1 MKWVNRLYYLCVSA
15 LTIFLLLMSI
25 ALPVAFI
32 FVIPVCGYLYAFPKL
47 RVNKVPNDKM
57 QSDKLPDDAVPQNE
71 TTESKQDNFE
81 LEKQEYGK
89 QIQTLLDEKQ
99 ELNQKL
105 EILCENINNYKALLR
120 MSVSTMDGTVFE
132 QYVGYR
138 LLEAGY
144 RNIQFTVASG
154 DFGADIIAFDNEGK
168 KVCFQCKRYSEPVG
182 VAAVQ
187 QITSARIYYESARA
201 AVVTNSTFTPAA
213 KELAAKT
220 GVELMERFI

>member
-1 MKWVNRLYYLCVSA
+1 MKWVNRFYYLCVSA

-32 FVIPVCGYLYAFPKL
+32 FVIPVCSYLYAFPKL
-47 RVNKVPNDKM
+47 RANKASNDKM
-57 QSDKLPDDAVPQNE
+57 SGDKSSDDAVPQDTALE
-71 TTESKQDNFE
+71 RKRENFE
-81 LEKQEYGK
+81 LEQREYNKQT
-89 QIQTLLDEKQ
+89 QTLLDEKQ
-99 ELNQKL
+99 ELNRKL

-120 MSVSTMDGTVFE
+120 LSVSTMDGTVFE

-154 DFGADIIAFDNEGK
+154 DFGADIIAFDNEGR

-201 AVVTNSTFTPAA
+201 VVVTNSTFTPAA

>member
-1 MKWVNRLYYLCVSA
+1 MKRVNRFYYLCVSA

-32 FVIPVCGYLYAFPKL
+32 FVVPVCGYLYAFPKL
-47 RVNKVPNDKM
+47 RSNKEPNDKM
-57 QSDKLPDDAVPQNE
+57 PRDKLPDDAAPQNE
-71 TTESKQDNFE
+71 TAERNRENFE
-81 LEKQEYGK
+81 LQKQEYNK
-89 QIQTLLDEKQ
+89 QIQTLLDENQ
-99 ELNQKL
+99 ELNRRL
-105 EILCENINNYKALLR
+105 ETVCGNIDNYKALLR

-132 QYVGYR
+132 QYVGHR

-154 DFGADIIAFDNEGK
+154 DFGADIIAFDNEGR

-201 AVVTNSTFTPAA
+201 VVVTNSTFTPAA